1 MSSKLSTGYQLVRRF
16 VRLLVRVFFREIV
29 YEGLDRIPQDA
40 GGLIVAWH
48 PNGLVDP
55 ALILSNFPGKI
66 IFGARHGLF
75 SWPILGWLMKRIGT
89 VPIYRS
95 QDLET
100 MSRAEALKANQ
111 ESLNKMA
118 DELASGSYSALFPE
132 GISHDEPHLTEI
144 KTGAARLY
152 YRARAKSS
160 PSAPPPVI
168 IPVGLHYDRKAIFRS
183 RVLVTFHEPIDLS
196 AHLDVNPSEDE
207 PLNVHRARYREL
219 TELIEHTLVEVV
231 RATEDWNLHQLMH
244 RARKLMR
251 AERSFRAGARPDA
264 PSIAEWDLGFARVW
278 YGYRA
283 RLKTHPDEILA
294 LTKELAEYDK
304 MIRAVGLEDF
314 ELTGPTKLSS
324 PTWFGLLT
332 LQFATV
338 YLFLP
343 PIIIVGYVINVIPY
357 FLLKGLDRFYTRE
370 YKDAATVKMLGGAVL
385 FPMTWGVAAILA
397 ARGSQELHLTFPTIP
412 DVPVL
417 VAVLTIIFA
426 MISGFLAL
434 RYNELSQ
441 ETYRAI
447 RVQITKTKK
456 KESIEQLVAERA
468 RLFEKVSLLEVGLDL
483 PGQVAPDGRIVSR
496 ETVSPRPG

>member
-1 MSSKLSTGYQLVRRF
+1 MSSRTSTGYRLVRRF
-16 VRLLVRVFFREIV
+16 VRLLVRLFFREIV
-29 YEGLDRIPQDA
+29 YEGLERIPQDA

-75 SWPILGWLMKRIGT
+75 NWPILGWLIKCIGT
-89 VPIYRS
+89 IPIYRT
-95 QDLET
+95 QDLKV

-111 ESLNKMA
+111 ESLNKLA
-118 DELASGSYSALFPE
+118 DELASGSFSALFPE

-152 YRARAKSS
+152 YRARAKTAPDA
-160 PSAPPPVI
+160 PSPVI

-183 RVLVTFHEPIDLS
+183 RVLVAFHEPIHLPQ
-196 AHLDVNPSEDE
+196 HLDVKPSEEE
-207 PLNVHRARYREL
+207 PANIRRARYREL

-251 AERSFRAGARPDA
+251 AERSYRAGAWPDA
-264 PSIAEWDLGFARVW
+264 PSITEWDLGFARVW

-294 LTKELAEYDK
+294 LTKDLADYDK
-304 MIRAVGLEDF
+304 TIRAVGLEDF

-343 PIIIVGYVINVIPY
+343 PVILFGAVINVIPY
-357 FLLKGLDRFYTRE
+357 VLLKGLDRFYTQE
-370 YKDAATVKMLGGAVL
+370 YKDAATVKMLGGTVL
-385 FPMTWGVAAILA
+385 FPLTWGIAAFLA
-397 ARGSQELHLTFPTIP
+397 ARGSQKLHLMFPTIP

-417 VAVLTIIFA
+417 VAIITIIFA
-426 MISGFLAL
+426 IISGFLAL

-447 RVQITKTKK
+447 RVQITKRKK
-456 KESIEQLVAERA
+456 KEAIEQLAAERA
-468 RLFEKVSLLEVGLDL
+468 RLFERVSLLEVGLDL

-496 ETVSPRPG
+496 ETVSPKPD